1 MSKVKEVTSDDEF
14 RGYLRNSTGKLVV
27 VDFFAE
33 WCGPCQMAKPIF
45 EEFAS
50 RYSNVVFL
58 KVDVDKHNGIAQK
71 EGVQGMPTFIFY
83 KNNTKLTSVVGM
95 DMQKVERLI
104 NEYGDSFQA
113 FQGGGRTLTSSSA
126 GSSSSG
132 GLAGQVYKNPWA
144 DENRPIR
151 QPKPQ
156 TDDMDEDLDDL
167 DDETRKAI
175 ELSLLQQK
183 IKKAVTKP
191 SSTSAS
197 STTQAG
203 TTSTTETTE
212 GSATTTSQ
220 ENNTGG
226 LTNEQVMAEIEK
238 TVDTNILK
246 ELMEMEFSKLRAVK
260 ALLNSPQPPS
270 KEACIEWLLEH
281 QEDADID
288 EPIQFTV
295 ETEEDKKKRAEQMKE
310 LLKQKRIENKRKME
324 EEERKSQKERELKR
338 REQGKQ
344 SQELLERMKE
354 EQAKRDLELKKKE
367 KQEEKKEKLRMK
379 QLLEE
384 DKLRRKIER
393 LRQEGKTTELAQ
405 VEKDL
410 FDLQKMGLKAYLA
423 RDTAGGSGT
432 PTSSTST
439 PTESSSSTTAPA
451 QPQESAIRVRLLD
464 GTTIT
469 AKFKPTDTIKAV
481 HAHIASLIKDSHFS
495 FNCPGVPPKTYS
507 LTSANI
513 NKTLDEEGLHPRGQL
528 ICTRK

>member
-1 MSKVKEVTSDDEF
+1 
-14 RGYLRNSTGKLVV
+14 
-27 VDFFAE
+27 
-33 WCGPCQMAKPIF
+33 MAKPIF
-45 EEFAS
+45 EDFAS

-104 NEYGDSFQA
+104 NEYGDTFQA
-113 FQGGGRTLTSSSA
+113 FQGGGRTLGA
-126 GSSSSG
+126 SSSSSSSSGGGSGG

-144 DENRPIR
+144 DENRPVR

-167 DDETRKAI
+167 DEETRKAI

-183 IKKAVTKP
+183 IKKAGTKP
-191 SSTSAS
+191 SSSSSSLSPSGGSTKTSSQEGTSKEGTSA
-197 STTQAG
+197 TQ
-203 TTSTTETTE
+203 ET
-212 GSATTTSQ
+212 
-220 ENNTGG
+220 NIGG

-238 TVDTNILK
+238 SVDANILK
-246 ELMEMEFSKLRAVK
+246 ELMEMEFSKLRAIK

-270 KEACIEWLLEH
+270 KEGCIEWLLEH

-295 ETEEDKKKRAEQMKE
+295 ETEEEKKKRAEQMKE
-310 LLKQKRIENKRKME
+310 LLKQKRLENKRKME
-324 EEERKSQKERELKR
+324 EEERKAQKERELKR

-344 SQELLERMKE
+344 TLEMMERMKE

-393 LRQEGKTTELAQ
+393 LRQEGKTAELAQ

-423 RDTAGGSGT
+423 RDTAGGSSDT
-432 PTSSTST
+432 PTTSVSSST
-439 PTESSSSTTAPA
+439 PTESSSAATSAPS
-451 QPQESAIRVRLLD
+451 QLQESAIRVRLLD

-469 AKFKPTDTIKAV
+469 AKFKPTDIIKTV
-481 HAHIASLIKDSHFS
+481 HAHIASLIKDNQFS